1 MPIVFVFHFYR
12 EFSMLESAMGLPITD
27 TRKEHMS
34 VEYKNYITE
43 LKTGKTDE
51 EKAEINEQIDKVF
64 KPIGDLYKRH
74 APQILAALR
83 LSGIQP
89 QPIKTAQAAPEQEEK
104 TPEHIMDKPKRKM
117 NRSL

>member
-1 MPIVFVFHFYR
+1 MDTGKSRAQR
-12 EFSMLESAMGLPITD
+12 EFEADALSVMLESAMGLPITD

-64 KPIGDLYKRH
+64 KPSVIYIS
-74 APQILAALR
+74 AMQPQIFGSTALIRHSAA
-83 LSGIQP
+83 
-89 QPIKTAQAAPEQEEK
+89 A
-104 TPEHIMDKPKRKM
+104 DK
-117 NRSL
+117 NSAGST